1 MVALLGVCPVL
12 KADIAINPVTN
23 KIYAANETLPY
34 LNVIDG
40 TTHEL
45 KSIDI
50 GCTPGAIEVNAATNK
65 IYILCGKASLAVVDG
80 ATDDVIKV
88 AIPAGPRSLA
98 INRLTNEVYVTDY
111 YAGKVTIID
120 GATNRTDSVKVGPH
134 PTSVA
139 VNEETNKIYIGKWE
153 SGELTI
159 LDGASK
165 QILKVAIAGASEGQ
179 SIVVNAQTNK
189 IYAGSYGQSKKITV
203 IDGFTNQTTEIQT
216 AGFVF
221 DVAANPGTNKI
232 YVTNSY
238 IGKISV
244 IDGVNGNLSI
254 IAAGHFPT
262 SIAIN
267 SATNRIYAANG
278 DPCGGVAVIDGDSG
292 KVTARIKAGIEL
304 SRVIVDAKANRIYA
318 YDAETL
324 TFIDGA
330 TNKTT
335 SVVLPIPT
343 GMSRYTASETC
354 RYSNPR

>member
-12 KADIAINPVTN
+12 KPDIAINPVTN